1 MPAPLIAAG
10 VAVASRLA
18 AKKAAQEAA
27 KKVAKKTVTKA
38 ATKAAKANARG
49 LKAAQGKS
57 LASPIKKATAKVNSQ
72 ERAMV
77 KRLAEANKGLNM
89 KEPYATKN
97 AMQLA
102 DSVYANNFCTE
113 VMMYMT
119 WGRKNGDPQWA
130 PISTFDGMNDRLRS
144 AYLRMADSVQGSVSP
159 VGSAW
164 KYVRENYP
172 SIELYNADESHPS
185 VAGTYL
191 AACTFYA
198 SIFRKH
204 PSVLRLLVR

>member
-1 MPAPLIAAG
+1 MPAPLVGLAVG
-10 VAVASRLA
+10 AVARLA

-102 DSVYANNFCTE
+102 DRIKSSKSKTQKASAIVKNLKNTKAKNN
-113 VMMYMT
+113 
-119 WGRKNGDPQWA
+119 K
-130 PISTFDGMNDRLRS
+130 
-144 AYLRMADSVQGSVSP
+144 
-159 VGSAW
+159 
-164 KYVRENYP
+164 K
-172 SIELYNADESHPS
+172 
-185 VAGTYL
+185 
-191 AACTFYA
+191 
-198 SIFRKH
+198 K
-204 PSVLRLLVR
+204 

>member
-1 MPAPLIAAG
+1 MPAPLVGLAVG
-10 VAVASRLA
+10 AVARLA

-102 DSVYANNFCTE
+102 DRIKSSKSKTQKASAIVKNLKNTKAKNN
-113 VMMYMT
+113 
-119 WGRKNGDPQWA
+119 KN
-130 PISTFDGMNDRLRS
+130 
-144 AYLRMADSVQGSVSP
+144 
-159 VGSAW
+159 
-164 KYVRENYP
+164 K
-172 SIELYNADESHPS
+172 
-185 VAGTYL
+185 
-191 AACTFYA
+191 
-198 SIFRKH
+198 
-204 PSVLRLLVR
+204 

>member
-1 MPAPLIAAG
+1 LQIA
-10 VAVASRLA
+10 RLA

-89 KEPYATKN
+89 KEPYATKD
-97 AMQLA
+97 AMRLA
-102 DSVYANNFCTE
+102 DAIKSSKSKTQKASAIVKNLKNTKAKNN
-113 VMMYMT
+113 
-119 WGRKNGDPQWA
+119 KN
-130 PISTFDGMNDRLRS
+130 
-144 AYLRMADSVQGSVSP
+144 
-159 VGSAW
+159 
-164 KYVRENYP
+164 K
-172 SIELYNADESHPS
+172 
-185 VAGTYL
+185 
-191 AACTFYA
+191 
-198 SIFRKH
+198 
-204 PSVLRLLVR
+204 

>member
-1 MPAPLIAAG
+1 MPVPAIIAGAA
-10 VAVASRLA
+10 AVAGRLA

-89 KEPYATKN
+89 KEPYATKD
-97 AMQLA
+97 AMRLA
-102 DSVYANNFCTE
+102 DRIKSSKTATKKASAIV
-113 VMMYMT
+113 
-119 WGRKNGDPQWA
+119 KNLKNTKPMENVPKGV
-130 PISTFDGMNDRLRS
+130 SNRFDATL
-144 AYLRMADSVQGSVSP
+144 
-159 VGSAW
+159 
-164 KYVRENYP
+164 KK
-172 SIELYNADESHPS
+172 
-185 VAGTYL
+185 L
-191 AACTFYA
+191 AAESA
-198 SIFRKH
+198 KKKK
-204 PSVLRLLVR
+204 

>member
-1 MPAPLIAAG
+1 MPAPLVGLAVG
-10 VAVASRLA
+10 AVARLA

-97 AMQLA
+97 AMRLA
-102 DSVYANNFCTE
+102 DEIKSSKSKTQKASAIVKNLKNTKAKNN
-113 VMMYMT
+113 
-119 WGRKNGDPQWA
+119 KN
-130 PISTFDGMNDRLRS
+130 
-144 AYLRMADSVQGSVSP
+144 
-159 VGSAW
+159 
-164 KYVRENYP
+164 K
-172 SIELYNADESHPS
+172 
-185 VAGTYL
+185 
-191 AACTFYA
+191 
-198 SIFRKH
+198 
-204 PSVLRLLVR
+204 